1 MARWACCARKTS
13 SNPPLKSRPRPVS
26 AVTLHSIS
34 FFLERY
40 EAAYLA
46 EMRAFIAAATGGTP
60 ADPGIVDG
68 LQAQILADAA
78 TLSRET
84 GQPVDLP
91 AA

>member
-1 MARWACCARKTS
+1 
-13 SNPPLKSRPRPVS
+13 
-26 AVTLHSIS
+26 
-34 FFLERY
+34 
-40 EAAYLA
+40 
-46 EMRAFIAAATGGTP
+46 MRAFIAAATGGTP